1 MVPNDTRPYREGGNV
16 QLTHI
21 MGATHLPIDT
31 PEDTALKTLE
41 EDGKKPYWIPSG
53 ASLHPLGGL
62 GYARCAFEI
71 AQQEKEVFGEEGSFG
86 VIVVP
91 TASGST
97 LAGLVAGFKAVD
109 QGAGLEKKGKRRL
122 IGVLAAP
129 KDKKEFI
136 VLVLGIARTA
146 AKLIGI
152 EPESITESDFEIDD
166 RWSAGQYGKL
176 DDRTREGIKLLA
188 SVEGVITDPVYS
200 GKALTG
206 TLEMLRKGEVGSGQK
221 VLFLHTGGMASVGA
235 YEGLR

>member
-1 MVPNDTRPYREGGNV
+1 MVPNDTTAYREGGNV
-16 QLTHI
+16 QMTHI
-21 MGATHLPIDT
+21 MGATHLPVDT
-31 PEDTALKTLE
+31 PEDSALKTLKE
-41 EDGKKPYWIPSG
+41 EGKNPYWIPSG

-71 AQQEKEVFGEEGSFG
+71 AQQEKEVFGAESGFR

-109 QGAGLEKKGKRRL
+109 QAAGLKNKDKRRL

-129 KDKKEFI
+129 KDKTDFAVM
-136 VLVLGIARTA
+136 VLDIARTA
-146 AKLIGI
+146 AKLIGV

-176 DDRTREGIKLLA
+176 DDRTKEGIKLLA

-206 TLEMLRKGEVGSGQK
+206 TLEMVRKGEIGAGEK
-221 VLFLHTGGMASVGA
+221 VLFLHTGGIGSVSA